1 MSRYVESSKGSIGD
15 IEAVGY
21 GTVRSRVLQCY
32 HMSVNVAALIKK
44 IAYPLAISM
53 DFGNSL
59 RALMKTP
66 SKRTKMSN
74 VGAFR
79 TDLDY
84 STHLDQP

>member
-32 HMSVNVAALIKK
+32 QSVYVAALIKN
-44 IAYPLAISM
+44 IAYPFAISM

-66 SKRTKMSN
+66 SKRTCMSD
-74 VGAFR
+74 VGASKS
-79 TDLDY
+79 DLD
-84 STHLDQP
+84 